1 MTRRTSLTC
10 SIVAAL
16 MLCAPVWA
24 PLSAQRRRDPAVSR
38 APFAKIT
45 VRPMAAV
52 PSQILG
58 SRGTVRPSTRRD
70 VLTVVDS
77 DRLEY
82 GSIGA
87 GVGLLGGM
95 VLGSEIANR
104 CKPATSATCTSK
116 GRRLRYILGFGVLG
130 AVVGGAT
137 GALIAEQ

>member
-1 MTRRTSLTC
+1 MNNRTSVTC
-10 SIVAAL
+10 SIAAVL
-16 MLCAPVWA
+16 IVFVMVSA
-24 PLSAQRRRDPAVSR
+24 PLAAQRLPDPVVSR
-38 APFAKIT
+38 ASSAMVARRPVPSAARLLMASPST
-45 VRPMAAV
+45 VRP
-52 PSQILG
+52 L
-58 SRGTVRPSTRRD
+58 TRRA

-137 GALIAEQ
+137 GALIADQ